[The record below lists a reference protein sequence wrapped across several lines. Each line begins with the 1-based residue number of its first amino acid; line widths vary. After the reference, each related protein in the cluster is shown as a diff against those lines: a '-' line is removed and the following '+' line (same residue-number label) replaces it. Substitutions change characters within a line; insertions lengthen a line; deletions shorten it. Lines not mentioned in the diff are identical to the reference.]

1 MINYDLEQL
10 EQLQKINRIK
20 AENDCLICEIVVPR
34 KFQHSPVSVVHGN
47 GGIIEFAEMIKCLED
62 MASNLKHNF
71 PETEEVL
78 PLLRK
83 QSKYN
88 ESYKFIK
95 KERK

>member
-1 MINYDLEQL
+1 MMNYNLEQL

-34 KFQHSPVSVVHGN
+34 KFKHSPVSVVQGN
-47 GGIIEFAEMIKCLED
+47 GEMIEVAEMIKCLED
-62 MASNLKHNF
+62 IANNLKQNF
-71 PETEEVL
+71 PETEEIL
-78 PLLRK
+78 PLIRK
-83 QSKYN
+83 QAKYN